1 MTLAEKLGEF
11 HIWHNYISKVTDW
24 ELNGSLMSGSYKNLR
39 SDRNTINDLNTQS
52 SELRVFI
59 SLCNKILAAA
69 AV

>member
-1 MTLAEKLGEF
+1 
-11 HIWHNYISKVTDW
+11 VTDW